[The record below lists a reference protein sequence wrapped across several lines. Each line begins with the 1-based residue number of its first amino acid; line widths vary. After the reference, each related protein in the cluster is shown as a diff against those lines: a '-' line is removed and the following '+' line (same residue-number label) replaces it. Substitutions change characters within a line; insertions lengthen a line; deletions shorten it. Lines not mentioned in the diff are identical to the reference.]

1 MKQTFGK
8 YQKNL
13 LGIIVVIIFIVYF
26 IFNKSSF
33 KPLLDIKPVL
43 LIGSFLCY
51 VGIIICN
58 GLFIKYIVGSFD
70 KQLDTYESVRVSL
83 LSSIGN
89 FFASS
94 GAGLGFRA
102 VYLKK
107 KYDLRY
113 ADYMAT
119 MYGNYLLIF
128 IINAALGIASLALI
142 GSNGSPQFVGAGLF
156 FIGLLVV
163 SLLLSFLRIPNITS
177 KNKYLSIAIRTLRK
191 MSDGWRLVTRDRR
204 LLTHLSLLVLAQM
217 ILTVMIAWFELSS
230 LSISIGFGQLL
241 LFSVLGSLSIF
252 ISLTPAN
259 IGVKEGVY
267 VLTATIIGLSTP
279 QILSIALIDRGI
291 LFITL
296 ALVWAVIG
304 RDKNQKDVMKV

>member
-1 MKQTFGK
+1 MKHTYLK

-13 LGIIVVIIFIVYF
+13 LGIIVVLIFIIYF

-43 LIGSFLCY
+43 LIGSFVCY

-58 GLFIKYIVGSFD
+58 GLFIKYIVGSFN
-70 KQLDTYESVRVSL
+70 KQLDSYESVRVSL

-107 KYDLRY
+107 KHDLSY
-113 ADYMAT
+113 SDYMAT

-128 IINAALGIASLALI
+128 IINAVIGITSLMLI
-142 GSNGSPQFVGAGLF
+142 GSNGSPQFVGVGLF
-156 FIGLLVV
+156 FTGLLIA
-163 SLLLSFLRIPNITS
+163 SLILSFLIIPTI
-177 KNKYLSIAIRTLRK
+177 KIHNKYLSAAAQTLRK
-191 MSDGWRLVTRDRR
+191 MSDGWRLVTRNRK
-204 LLTHLSLLVLAQM
+204 LLLHLSLLVMIQI
-217 ILTVMIAWFELSS
+217 ILTVLIAWFELSS

-259 IGVKEGVY
+259 IGVKEAVY
-267 VLTATIIGLSTP
+267 VVTATVIGLSTP
-279 QILSIALIDRGI
+279 QILSLALIDRGI

-296 ALVWAVIG
+296 AVLWAVIG
-304 RDKNQKDVMKV
+304 RDKNEMRS

>member
-1 MKQTFGK
+1 MKQTFRK

-13 LGIIVVIIFIVYF
+13 LGIIVVLIFVVYF
-26 IFNKSSF
+26 LFNKSSF
-33 KPLLDIKPVL
+33 KPLLDIKPAL

-58 GLFIKYIVGSFD
+58 GLFIKYIVGSFN
-70 KQLDTYESVRVSL
+70 KQLDSYESVRVSL

-107 KYDLRY
+107 KHDLSY
-113 ADYMAT
+113 SDYMAT

-128 IINAALGIASLALI
+128 IINAVLGIASLVLI
-142 GSNGSPQFVGAGLF
+142 GSNGSPQFVGIGLF
-156 FIGLLVV
+156 FTGLLIA
-163 SLLLSFLRIPNITS
+163 SLILSFLRIPDMKIN
-177 KNKYLSIAIRTLRK
+177 NKYLSAGVRMLRK
-191 MSDGWRLVTRDRR
+191 MSNGWRLVTRNRN
-204 LLTHLSLLVLAQM
+204 LVVHLSLLVLIQI
-217 ILTVMIAWFELSS
+217 ILTVLIAWFELSS

-259 IGVKEGVY
+259 IGVKEAVY
-267 VLTATIIGLSTP
+267 VITATVIGLSTP
-279 QILSIALIDRGI
+279 QILSLALIDRGI

-296 ALVWAVIG
+296 AVVWLAIG
-304 RDKNQKDVMKV
+304 REKKFSEGQD